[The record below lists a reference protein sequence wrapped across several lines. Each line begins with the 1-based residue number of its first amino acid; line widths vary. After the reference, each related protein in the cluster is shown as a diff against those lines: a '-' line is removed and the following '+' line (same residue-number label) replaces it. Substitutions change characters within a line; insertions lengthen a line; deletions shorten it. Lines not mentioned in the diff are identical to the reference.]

1 MVSKTVVDYLER
13 IKRLYVLIK
22 QERTGSLNDIARKML
37 LSRRTITNYISEL
50 KSLGA
55 DIRYDKR
62 VLRDKV
68 RFFSYFQKRAVA
80 VFLQPLL
87 FLYPPIGSSL
97 PVTPA
102 TMARKPSRKRSH
114 S

>member
-1 MVSKTVVDYLER
+1 MVSKAVVDYLER

-55 DIRYDKR
+55 DIRFDVRSKIIYVVHKNNKR
-62 VLRDKV
+62 GQRYCPGSYIVLQ
-68 RFFSYFQKRAVA
+68 Y
-80 VFLQPLL
+80 
-87 FLYPPIGSSL
+87 
-97 PVTPA
+97 
-102 TMARKPSRKRSH
+102 
-114 S
+114 

>member
-22 QERTGSLNDIARKML
+22 KERTGSLNDIARKML

-55 DIRYDKR
+55 DIRFDK
-62 VLRDKV
+62 LRNTY
-68 RFFSYFQKRAVA
+68 YFNNE
-80 VFLQPLL
+80 FT
-87 FLYPPIGSSL
+87 LY
-97 PVTPA
+97 A
-102 TMARKPSRKRSH
+102 TFEVKLST
-114 S
+114 

>member
-55 DIRYDKR
+55 DIRY
-62 VLRDKV
+62 
-68 RFFSYFQKRAVA
+68 YFHNE
-80 VFLQPLL
+80 FT
-87 FLYPPIGSSL
+87 LY
-97 PVTPA
+97 A
-102 TMARKPSRKRSH
+102 TFEVKLST
-114 S
+114 

>member
-50 KSLGA
+50 KHLEQIFDMISA
-55 DIRYDKR
+55 EIRII
-62 VLRDKV
+62 
-68 RFFSYFQKRAVA
+68 S
-80 VFLQPLL
+80 
-87 FLYPPIGSSL
+87 IMSL
-97 PVTPA
+97 PCMQLLKLSCPHN
-102 TMARKPSRKRSH
+102 RIKK
-114 S
+114 

>member
-22 QERTGSLNDIARKML
+22 QEWTGSLNDIARKML

-55 DIRYDKR
+55 DIRYDKSR
-62 VLRDKV
+62 NTYYFNNEFVL
-68 RFFSYFQKRAVA
+68 Y
-80 VFLQPLL
+80 
-87 FLYPPIGSSL
+87 
-97 PVTPA
+97 A
-102 TMARKPSRKRSH
+102 TFEVKLST
-114 S
+114 